1 MTYLEYAKEI
11 LLKNNYKLTSP
22 RLLVIEI
29 LESSDISQNAYEIA
43 EKIKTIDVVSVYR
56 ILDLFKKLHLI
67 HETSEGKFI
76 ACQKFD
82 CTNVKHCHH
91 QFVCSSCHKTEEIHI
106 NDRLFI
112 SKLTKMFPKILINS
126 HDFRFEGL
134 CAKCK

>member
-1 MTYLEYAKEI
+1 MLYSEYAKEI
-11 LLKNNYKLTSP
+11 LLKNNYKLTTP

-29 LESSDISQNAYEIA
+29 LELSECSQNAYEIA

-56 ILDLFKKLHLI
+56 ILDLFKKLYLI

-91 QFVCSSCHKTEEIHI
+91 QFVCSLCRKTEEIHI
-106 NDRLFI
+106 NDKFFI
-112 SKLTKMFPKILINS
+112 SRLVKMFPKILINS

-134 CAKCK
+134 CEKCK